1 MASKRASSRSPSPSL
16 GSTQSSPRRPSRRA
30 KSAPGI
36 LASHRVFILQAKLS
50 DADIPEIY
58 ELAEKA
64 GAEVVGSPDEAEIII
79 TAIGMRKRLER
90 HLDWN
95 LAKRKALVTPD
106 WLRGSVA
113 QGCLLPCADYAAL
126 SELKATTEK
135 QCPRSSSLSAK
146 NPLSKSKSRSH
157 SLLSPPRTTRTA
169 HVDLAPPAFLLP
181 LPVPP
186 PPAKLDHTA
195 RFSCS
200 RASPLVC
207 VNQSLCSALEILRRS
222 RALESNERSALSYA
236 RAIAAIKAFPRI
248 ITARERSE
256 VQRLPFI
263 GTKVS
268 KMIDEYLFHGH
279 IAEVE
284 ETRQSD
290 RFITLS
296 LFASIYGIGP
306 VTARKL
312 YDLGLR
318 TLRDL
323 EAYYEV
329 DADFTPAESSDGAEM
344 DVRIALGLHD
354 DLMQTIPREE
364 VEAIHAT
371 IVDHLNVVE
380 PGCVSTL
387 VGGYRRGKPA
397 SNDVDIVFTHPDAT
411 SAKGLCARLVERL
424 RSAGLV
430 TQVMHLSGFH
440 EYDALR
446 TAQWD
451 SLEKAL
457 TVYRTPNDGRHR
469 RIDLICALPE
479 TYWTA
484 VVGWTGATM
493 FQRDLRSAAKAI
505 GLKFDSSAIT
515 RRRDSHLIYP
525 RSEKEVFDII
535 GLPWVDPTLRNTDA

>member
-1 MASKRASSRSPSPSL
+1 MPLQTHEGP
-16 GSTQSSPRRPSRRA
+16 T
-30 KSAPGI
+30 GI
-36 LASHRVFILQAKLS
+36 LASHRIFVLQAKLS
-50 DADIPEIY
+50 DANMSEIY

-64 GAEVVGSPDEAEIII
+64 DADVVGSPEEAEIVV

-90 HLDWN
+90 HLDWD
-95 LAKRKALVTPD
+95 LAKTKALVTPD
-106 WLRGSVA
+106 WLRDSIA
-113 QGCLLPCADYAAL
+113 QGRLLPCADYAAL
-126 SELKATTEK
+126 SELKATTEMH
-135 QCPRSSSLSAK
+135 CPRSASLFPQNS
-146 NPLSKSKSRSH
+146 PSKSKSQ
-157 SLLSPPRTTRTA
+157 PPTRTSRVT
-169 HVDLAPPAFLLP
+169 HVDLTPPAFLLP
-181 LPVPP
+181 PPVPP
-186 PPAKLDHTA
+186 PPEKLDHTA

-200 RASPLVC
+200 RPSPLVC
-207 VNQSLCSALEILRRS
+207 VNQSLCSALDILRRS

-236 RAIAAIKAFPRI
+236 RSIAVSLTLPPFPRK

-263 GTKVS
+263 GKKVS

-284 ETRQSD
+284 ETRKSD
-290 RFITLS
+290 RFVTLS
-296 LFASIYGIGP
+296 LFATIHGIGP

-312 YDLGLR
+312 YGLGLR

-329 DADFTPAESSDGAEM
+329 DTGSTQAENRDGTEM
-344 DVRIALGLHD
+344 DTASRLAC
-354 DLMQTIPREE
+354 TA
-364 VEAIHAT
+364 EAIHAT
-371 IVDHLNVVE
+371 IMDHLNVVE
-380 PGCVSTL
+380 PGWL
-387 VGGYRRGKPA
+387 VPLSAGMSHQVPSGKSA
-397 SNDVDIVFTHPDAT
+397 SNDIDVVFTHPNAT

-430 TQVMHLSGFH
+430 THVMHLSGFH

-457 TVYRTPNDGRHR
+457 TVYKTPNGGRHR
-469 RIDLICALPE
+469 R

-484 VVGWTGATM
+484 IVGWTGATM
-493 FQRDLRSAAKAI
+493 FQRDLR

-515 RRRDSHLIYP
+515 RRRDSHLIFP
-525 RSEKEVFDII
+525 RSEKEVFDVI